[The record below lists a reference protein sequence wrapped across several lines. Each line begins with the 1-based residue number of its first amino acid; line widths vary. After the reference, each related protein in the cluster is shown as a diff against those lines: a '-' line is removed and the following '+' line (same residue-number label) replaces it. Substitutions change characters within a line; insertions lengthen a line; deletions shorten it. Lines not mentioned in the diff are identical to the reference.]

1 MISDLQEKLKLREEA
16 NAEIKREYQERLNE
30 AETKQLSLQR
40 KIQAMQRIENRL
52 NTLSSERGGLEKS
65 LAKSRQSLIQKLR
78 EKEIIEK
85 DLTYHRTEL
94 ERRLLEKQRVEE
106 LLYEKNKYE
115 KELLEQ
121 KEQLSCDLDKIEKK
135 LKRREGAMCSFNSEE
150 QNTSTGTYNSEN

>member
-1 MISDLQEKLKLREEA
+1 
-16 NAEIKREYQERLNE
+16 
-30 AETKQLSLQR
+30 
-40 KIQAMQRIENRL
+40 MQRIENRL
-52 NTLSSERGGLEKS
+52 NTLSSERGGLERS

-121 KEQLSCDLDKIEKK
+121 REQLSCDLDKIEKK
-135 LKRREGAMCSFNSEE
+135 LKKREGATCSFNSEE
-150 QNTSTGTYNSEN
+150 PNTSTGTHNSEN